1 MREATC
7 FCLHK
12 KCNFSKLSRSL
23 KVRKIEFVLKYLID
37 DYVNNL
43 FFSSPQLL
51 CVRKKYSNPYICQCV
66 WCNYH
71 IHSMASYYSL
81 NKINNCGPYHNLRD
95 IVNIEIIPSVST
107 SNLIEGSNDYFFFL
121 LFFPPWWFK
130 QKIGLFD
137 HKQASPEPRLK
148 NHNAGVAHS

>member
-1 MREATC
+1 MYDRHNNLSIPCCNAEKNLLIRMREATC

-71 IHSMASYYSL
+71 IHSMA
-81 NKINNCGPYHNLRD
+81 PYHSLIKSITVD
-95 IVNIEIIPSVST
+95 HII
-107 SNLIEGSNDYFFFL
+107 IC
-121 LFFPPWWFK
+121 
-130 QKIGLFD
+130 KIL
-137 HKQASPEPRLK
+137 
-148 NHNAGVAHS
+148 